1 MIPKQYQDY
10 MFNENDFL
18 PTDYQVDDPEKLE
31 LLKELG
37 ALITDDIEKGSP
49 KKLTPNDPEVWALDK
64 LMTKD
69 EVRFMLSFKKKR
81 VVKLLPEQK

>member
-37 ALITDDIEKGSP
+37 ALITDDI
-49 KKLTPNDPEVWALDK
+49 D
-64 LMTKD
+64 
-69 EVRFMLSFKKKR
+69 
-81 VVKLLPEQK
+81 